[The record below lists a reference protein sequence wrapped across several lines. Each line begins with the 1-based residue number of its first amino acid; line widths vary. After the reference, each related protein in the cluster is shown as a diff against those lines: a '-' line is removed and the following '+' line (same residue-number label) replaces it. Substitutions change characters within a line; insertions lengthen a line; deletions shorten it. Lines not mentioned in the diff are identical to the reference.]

1 MHLLFLLCKSI
12 AKKQDAPF
20 SRPFGAT
27 ENDAQKL
34 HALWLWPMIVV
45 RNTAHEVLCHI
56 LFRGREHQLD
66 AVELVDF
73 TGTGIVVDRHDVT

>member
-1 MHLLFLLCKSI
+1 RLKGRRRPLLSFLLCKSI

-34 HALWLWPMIVV
+34 HALWLLPMIVV
-45 RNTAHEVLCHI
+45 RNTAHEVSCLERSGKI
-56 LFRGREHQLD
+56 L
-66 AVELVDF
+66 
-73 TGTGIVVDRHDVT
+73 